1 MKTRTLA
8 AALGVALLTAGFPAS
23 ALAQPIVRPA
33 APPVT
38 GLSGWKIFLDPGHG
52 QNGNVGYAGYSE
64 ARKVLA
70 IGLELRRLLLETTD
84 IDTVYISRTTDDVN
98 PDLSQRVDFAN
109 ATGSDFFLSIHSN
122 AAGPEANNLFV
133 LWPQYQDRSEAVPT
147 GGKRMAQLVANSLAD
162 GMRIPKSNGGIWGE
176 CDFYGV
182 SSCRANVLSSGKG
195 GSRNYVQSYTNMASA
210 LGEAG
215 FHTNPTQN
223 TRNMNADWKR
233 MEARAEYWGILDFH
247 GLPHPPEQI
256 VTGIVRDIES
266 GDPINGAVV
275 SVGDTTYTTDT
286 WESLFRQFSN
296 DPQALRNGF
305 YYLDGLEGTL
315 HDVTA
320 EAPGFEPYTGSV
332 EAPGG
337 VFTHHDIGLVSLV
350 PPTVATT
357 TPTAGQDPFRVTDAI
372 QLNFSRPMDRAA
384 TEAAFSLEPATT
396 GAFSWSNGDRRLTFR
411 PDSLRARTAYTLRVA
426 ETAVGAFGHPF
437 DGDADG
443 AAGGVFALSF
453 TTGFPDTK
461 PAAITGSFPRNN
473 STNAPLLPVVSFV
486 YGEPLDSTTVF
497 NRVQLVKAANSAPV
511 AGEVRYWRVGEKGVV
526 SFFPSSPLDAN
537 TQYRLVVQAGVT
549 DLFLNPDPGEKRLT
563 FTTGSMEEVVTV
575 LDDFE
580 AGLTGNWWQPQQSGS
595 TAGILTTATAMSADT
610 YFTNALFGGSTAM
623 RLDYGWD
630 ATATE
635 PLIREYLGG
644 GTPRSRL
651 FDSGRALRLWVF
663 GDGSGTR
670 VRFAVDDRV
679 VPPSSTTGHE
689 VSEWYTIDWIG
700 WQPITW
706 ALYDGQVGTWI
717 GDGVLDGQL
726 RIDSIQ
732 LTRSTTG
739 ATQGTLWFDD
749 LQLLDVFS
757 TAGEAEAELP
767 SGYALEPNYPNPFN
781 PATTIEYAL
790 PTTSEVRIAV
800 YDVLGRVVRV
810 LEDGVLPAGRH
821 RVMFDATGLA
831 SGVYV
836 ARLETP
842 SGSATRTMTLVR

>member
-1 MKTRTLA
+1 MKTRMLA
-8 AALGVALLTAGFPAS
+8 AAFGVALLTAGFPAS

-133 LWPQYQDRSEAVPT
+133 LWPQYQDRSEAVPN
-147 GGKRMAQLVANSLAD
+147 GGKRMAQLLANSLAD

-223 TRNMNADWKR
+223 QRNMNADWKR

-305 YYLDGLEGTL
+305 YYLDGLAGTL

-337 VFTHHDIGLVSLV
+337 VFTHHDIGLVSTL

-372 QLNFSRPMDRAA
+372 QVTFSRPMERAA
-384 TEAAFSLEPATT
+384 TEAAFSLEPSATGT
-396 GAFSWSNGDRRLTFR
+396 FSWTNGDRRLIFR
-411 PDSLRARTAYTLRVA
+411 PDSLRARTFYTLRIA
-426 ETAVGAFGHPF
+426 EIAVGAYGHPF

-443 AAGGVFALSF
+443 AAGGVFAMSF

-461 PAAITGSFPRNN
+461 PAAIAGSFPRQ
-473 STNAPLLPVVSFV
+473 NARDVALRPVVTFV
-486 YGEPLDSTTVF
+486 YDEPLDSTTVF
-497 NRVQLVKAANSAPV
+497 SRVRLERTAGAVPV
-511 AGEVRYWRVGEKGVV
+511 AGEVRYWRVRERGVV
-526 SFFPSSPLDAN
+526 SFFPSEPLAPG
-537 TQYRLVVQAGVT
+537 TAHRFIVAPGVA
-549 DLFLNPDPGEKRLT
+549 DLFLNPDPNQKTLS
-563 FTTGSMEEVVTV
+563 FTTGSLEEDVTPI
-575 LDDFE
+575 DNFE
-580 AGLTGNWWQPQQSGS
+580 TGVTTNWWQPQQSGS
-595 TAGILTTATAMSADT
+595 TTGIVTTQTSMAADT
-610 YFTNALFGGSTAM
+610 QVTNALFGGSTAM
-623 RLDYGWD
+623 RLSYGWD

-635 PLIREYLGG
+635 PLIRQYLGG
-644 GTPRSRL
+644 GAPRSL
-651 FDSGRALRLWVF
+651 TFDSARQLRAWVF
-663 GDGSGTR
+663 GDGSGTKF
-670 VRFAVDDRV
+670 RFAIDDN
-679 VPPSSTTGHE
+679 VPATAASNHE
-689 VSEWYTIDWIG
+689 VSPWTSVDWYG
-700 WQPITW
+700 WQPVTW
-706 ALYDGQVGTWI
+706 AIYDGQTGTWI
-717 GDGVLDGQL
+717 GDGTVTGTL

-732 LTRSTTG
+732 LTR
-739 ATQGTLWFDD
+739 ADAGTASGTIWIDD
-749 LQLLDVFS
+749 LQLIDAFS
-757 TAGEAEAELP
+757 TAGESAADLP
-767 SGYALEPNYPNPFN
+767 GGYVLEQNWPNPFN
-781 PATTIEYAL
+781 PTTTIAFAL
-790 PTTSEVRIAV
+790 PAASRVRLVV
-800 YDVLGRVVRV
+800 YDVLGRQVSV
-810 LEDGVLPAGRH
+810 LVDGLHPAGRH
-821 RVMFDATGLA
+821 EVRFDATGLA
-831 SGVYV
+831 TGMYV